1 MSEQAFRAAHMMQ
14 SAADDA
20 RRAANSIGESVDRLR
35 PLFED
40 GYGGIAFRLV
50 ELLEAENLRIMESQD
65 AKITESCNPV
75 ITKDDLER
83 SVVILSE
90 VTGALQAMFDSRVVA
105 KSIYAQGSIKLMIEK
120 ISAVISTLEGN
131 KE

>member
-1 MSEQAFRAAHMMQ
+1 MSEQAFRAAQMMQ

-20 RRAANSIGESVDRLR
+20 RRASNSISESVDRLR

-65 AKITESCNPV
+65 AKIMESHNHG
-75 ITKDDLER
+75 IIESHDSL
-83 SVVILSE
+83 IIMLGE
-90 VTGALQAMFDSRVVA
+90 VTGSLQAMLRSRVIRQSDFATNKV
-105 KSIYAQGSIKLMIEK
+105 QCMIDK
-120 ISAVISTLEGN
+120 VSAVISTLEGN

>member
-20 RRAANSIGESVDRLR
+20 RRAANSIDESVNRLR
-35 PLFED
+35 PLFEH

-50 ELLEAENLRIMESQD
+50 ELLEADNLRIMESQD

-75 ITKDDLER
+75 IMPSIDLIDICSDLLCAISDIDSSKNVSNMFRLKRAETK
-83 SVVILSE
+83 INE
-90 VTGALQAMFDSRVVA
+90 V
-105 KSIYAQGSIKLMIEK
+105 IEK
-120 ISAVISTLEGN
+120 LKGKA
-131 KE
+131 K

>member
-20 RRAANSIGESVDRLR
+20 RRAANSIDESVNRLR

-75 ITKDDLER
+75 ITDSEYH
-83 SVVILSE
+83 SVIILLSE
-90 VTGALQAMFDSRVVA
+90 VTGSLEAMLQSRVVSQ
-105 KSIYAQGSIKLMIEK
+105 SIYAKSKIQCMIEK
-120 ISAVISTLEGN
+120 IGAVISTLEGN